1 MLICCSFR
9 TASWFARIFSVDEV
23 MLKERSLSLVM
34 IPAYGSIAEEEEP
47 KEKGWAGGDVGAEI
61 GWEGA

>member
-1 MLICCSFR
+1 MLR
-9 TASWFARIFSVDEV
+9 
-23 MLKERSLSLVM
+23 KRSLSLVM
-34 IPAYGSIAEEEEP
+34 IPAYGSVAEEEEP